1 MTRAAGRRYDSRV
14 SVTIPDADSRW
25 RCGHCGNLT
34 RFDVTRSTTATEYW
48 HFSMAGEPAVEAT
61 EVTAQVVER
70 VVCRWCGAS
79 DRIEIVPRPTG
90 DAAAPGE
97 PGLGGTP

>member
-1 MTRAAGRRYDSRV
+1 VT
-14 SVTIPDADSRW
+14 VTIPDSDHRW

-48 HFSMAGEPAVEAT
+48 HFTMAGDPVVETT
-61 EVTAQVVER
+61 EVAAETIER

-79 DRIEIVPRPTG
+79 DRIEIVPRPG
-90 DAAAPGE
+90 DADEDPTEA
-97 PGLGGTP
+97 GLGGTP